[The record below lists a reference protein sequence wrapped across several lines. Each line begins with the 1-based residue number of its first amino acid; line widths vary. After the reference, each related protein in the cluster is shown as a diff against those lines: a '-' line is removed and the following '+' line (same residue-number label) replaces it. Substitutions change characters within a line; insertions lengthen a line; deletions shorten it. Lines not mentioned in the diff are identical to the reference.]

1 MDDDE
6 DVHFFTMAGW
16 WHRHETF
23 IMTGWQRYEKSNMKD
38 LKKTKIYQMRQNIW
52 FKMVI

>member
-16 WHRHETF
+16 WHGHETF

-38 LKKTKIYQMRQNIW
+38 LKKQKYIKWDKIYVLKW
-52 FKMVI
+52 